1 MYQDC
6 FVVAKPNRHFFQN
19 KSRMSMKNAILI
31 FNALHKLARPY
42 LTVMIATTF
51 NLVCAWAAI
60 TGRITVI
67 EYVTA
72 VSPTNSMIIGFW
84 FGERAA
90 LKVPGKSEEEDK

>member
-1 MYQDC
+1 
-6 FVVAKPNRHFFQN
+6 
-19 KSRMSMKNAILI
+19 MKHIASI
-31 FNALHKLARPY
+31 FNALNKLARPY

-60 TGRITVI
+60 TEKITVI

-90 LKVPGKSEEEDK
+90 LKVPGKSEEDR